1 MIMMIGCDRIKH
13 ACTSQ
18 FLGFSQNDV
27 TNVHGGNTINASP
40 TREFLASSRKTC
52 NHHVTWPDSSKM
64 AKKNFIQHSLIIDI
78 LTVNLKLYYIKCP
91 AEIMEVYSY

>member
-27 TNVHGGNTINASP
+27 TNVVETQLMHLP
-40 TREFLASSRKTC
+40 RE
-52 NHHVTWPDSSKM
+52 
-64 AKKNFIQHSLIIDI
+64 NF
-78 LTVNLKLYYIKCP
+78 
-91 AEIMEVYSY
+91 